1 MLSFS
6 RRKREDSQFADEL
19 DAHLNMLIEEN
30 VRRGMTPDEAR
41 RQAHIRLGGSAQLR
55 ETQRELRGLPFLQ
68 TLWQELHH

>member
-55 ETQRELRGLPFLQ
+55 ETHRELRGLPFLE